1 MIVSQLGIVVVDR
14 RPIGCFNLRGLGLDS
29 ELRVV
34 LILRDDLIDGCVM
47 CDDPTGFWRLG
58 RRKVLDLEWRVVR
71 GRDRIM
77 RSTLER
83 IIEWGHTVMYGV
95 G

>member
-1 MIVSQLGIVVVDR
+1 MIVSQLGIVLVDR
-14 RPIGCFNLRGLGLDS
+14 TPTGCFNLRGLGLDS

-47 CDDPTGFWRLG
+47 CDDPTGLWRLG
-58 RRKVLDLEWRVVR
+58 HRKVLDLERGVVR

-83 IIEWGHTVMYGV
+83 IVERGHTVMYGV